1 MTRVSTHA
9 CPPRRGLSLLARM
22 RPLAAPAALLAALA
36 AAPVAAQQ
44 TTVPFGSQSDSSAP
58 IQVESESL
66 SVSQDNG
73 AAIFDGNVLIE
84 QDNMRL
90 SAARVEVIYDEAQ
103 SKIASLAASGG
114 VTLVSGDDA
123 AEAERADYDVTS
135 GALVLSGDVL
145 LVRGPSTIAA
155 ERMRVDVDAGTAQ
168 LEGRVRTFLSQDG
181 N

>member
-1 MTRVSTHA
+1 MPRVQTHA
-9 CPPRRGLSLLARM
+9 PTPRRDRAFA
-22 RPLAAPAALLAALA
+22 RPLAAAAGLVLLLAA
-36 AAPVAAQQ
+36 PGYAQE
-44 TTVPFGSQSDSSAP
+44 TTVPFGTQADSSAP
-58 IQVESESL
+58 IEVQSETL
-66 SVSQDNG
+66 SVSQDDG
-73 AAIFDGNVLIE
+73 AAIFEGNVLVE

-90 SAARVEVIYDEAQ
+90 SAARVEVIYNETQ
-103 SKIASLAASGG
+103 SQIASLAASGG

-145 LVRGPSTIAA
+145 LVRGPSTIAS

-181 N
+181 D